1 MAQYSFYK
9 SQGGILVPA
18 TPDTVD
24 FVTNKLKLGAVVTG
38 EFKRARNPGLH
49 RKFFS
54 LLNLGFEY
62 WTPTGGAVSTFERQ
76 FLRGYINRLAHHVDD
91 AGVFY
96 ALADE
101 YLQLVAEKRAERLTI
116 AKSFHAFRRWVTV
129 EAGHYD
135 LFELPD
141 GSTLREP
148 RSISFAKMD
157 DLEFNDLYQAAL
169 NVLWTFI
176 LNKSFPTIAEA
187 ENAAA
192 QLMDYA
198 A

>member
-1 MAQYSFYK
+1 MSDPR
-9 SQGGILVPA
+9 GVGRRPA
-18 TPDTVD
+18 RDPSPGRTTAALSPRPFDD
-24 FVTNKLKLGAVVTG
+24 N
-38 EFKRARNPGLH
+38 ARHG
-49 RKFFS
+49 RF
-54 LLNLGFEY
+54 
-62 WTPTGGAVSTFERQ
+62 R
-76 FLRGYINRLAHHVDD
+76 YINRLARHVED

-157 DLEFNDLYQAAL
+157 YLEFNDLYQAAL

-192 QLMDYA
+192 QLLDYA